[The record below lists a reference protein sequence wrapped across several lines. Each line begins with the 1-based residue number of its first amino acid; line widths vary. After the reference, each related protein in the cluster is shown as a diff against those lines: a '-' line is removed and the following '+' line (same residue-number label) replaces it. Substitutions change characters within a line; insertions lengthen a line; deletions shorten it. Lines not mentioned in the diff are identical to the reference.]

1 MRGLNEI
8 TVACLFMCCILCD
21 DSQYELR
28 FPLFEEDH
36 VYDIGW
42 LIVFSFIMD
51 NGVSWGRDMDDAVLF
66 NGCMIN
72 HEIVF
77 NANMNEL
84 RPLSGDGECVTLN
97 APTARC
103 LLLLLQNRG
112 KVISRDEFLAAVWEN
127 RGVVVS
133 QNTFYQN
140 ISLLRKSLIKAGLS
154 EDIIITVRQ
163 KGFSVAPDTL
173 IVPLS
178 DEECENM
185 NRVTLTHYQ
194 NNKVVE
200 FISEDKQKND
210 MHLSLPLTESI
221 STQGSNLMVNKAAED
236 EKVSE
241 RVHVTFKIPLW
252 LIALIVVM
260 IVINIIVLVVL
271 KR

>member
-1 MRGLNEI
+1 
-8 TVACLFMCCILCD
+8 
-21 DSQYELR
+21 
-28 FPLFEEDH
+28 
-36 VYDIGW
+36 
-42 LIVFSFIMD
+42 
-51 NGVSWGRDMDDAVLF
+51 MDDAVLF

-103 LLLLLQNRG
+103 LLLLLQNSG

-140 ISLLRKSLIKAGLS
+140 ISLLRKSLLKAGLS

-173 IVPLS
+173 IIPLS

-185 NRVTLTHYQ
+185 NRVTLTHYK
-194 NNKVVE
+194 NNKVADVITE
-200 FISEDKQKND
+200 SREHSDD
-210 MHLSLPLTESI
+210 HLGILLTENSAI
-221 STQGSNLMVNKAAED
+221 QSNELIENKVEVT

-241 RVHVTFKIPLW
+241 RLHVTFKMPTW

-260 IVINIIVLVVL
+260 IVINIVVL
-271 KR
+271 AVLHR

>member
-1 MRGLNEI
+1 
-8 TVACLFMCCILCD
+8 
-21 DSQYELR
+21 
-28 FPLFEEDH
+28 
-36 VYDIGW
+36 
-42 LIVFSFIMD
+42 
-51 NGVSWGRDMDDAVLF
+51 MDDAVLF

-84 RPLSGDGECVTLN
+84 RPLSGDGEYVTLN

-103 LLLLLQNRG
+103 LLLLLQNSG

-140 ISLLRKSLIKAGLS
+140 ISLLRKSLLKAGLS

-173 IVPLS
+173 IIPLS

-185 NRVTLTHYQ
+185 NRVTLTHYK
-194 NNKVVE
+194 NNKVADVITE
-200 FISEDKQKND
+200 SREHSDD
-210 MHLSLPLTESI
+210 HLVIPLTENI
-221 STQGSNLMVNKAAED
+221 VIQSNELIENKVEVT

-241 RVHVTFKIPLW
+241 RLHVTFKMPTW

-260 IVINIIVLVVL
+260 IVINIVVL
-271 KR
+271 AALHR

>member
-1 MRGLNEI
+1 
-8 TVACLFMCCILCD
+8 
-21 DSQYELR
+21 
-28 FPLFEEDH
+28 
-36 VYDIGW
+36 
-42 LIVFSFIMD
+42 MD

-103 LLLLLQNRG
+103 LLLLLQNSG

-140 ISLLRKSLIKAGLS
+140 ISLLRKSLLKAGLS

-173 IVPLS
+173 IIPLS

-185 NRVTLTHYQ
+185 NRVTLTHYK
-194 NNKVVE
+194 NNKVADIIVE
-200 FISEDKQKND
+200 SRVHSDD
-210 MHLSLPLTESI
+210 HLVIPLTENI
-221 STQGSNLMVNKAAED
+221 VIQSNELIENKVEVT

-241 RVHVTFKIPLW
+241 RLHVTFKMPTW

-260 IVINIIVLVVL
+260 IVINIVVL
-271 KR
+271 AVLHR

>member
-1 MRGLNEI
+1 
-8 TVACLFMCCILCD
+8 
-21 DSQYELR
+21 
-28 FPLFEEDH
+28 
-36 VYDIGW
+36 
-42 LIVFSFIMD
+42 
-51 NGVSWGRDMDDAVLF
+51 MDDAVLF

-103 LLLLLQNRG
+103 LLLLLQNSG

-140 ISLLRKSLIKAGLS
+140 ISLLRKSLLKAGLS

-173 IVPLS
+173 IIPLS

-185 NRVTLTHYQ
+185 NRVTLTHYK
-194 NNKVVE
+194 NNKVADIIVE
-200 FISEDKQKND
+200 SRVHSDD
-210 MHLSLPLTESI
+210 HLIIPLTENI
-221 STQGSNLMVNKAAED
+221 VIQSNELIENKVEVT

-241 RVHVTFKIPLW
+241 RLHVTFKMPTW

-260 IVINIIVLVVL
+260 IVINIVVL
-271 KR
+271 AVLHR